1 MSAQERGHTHAK
13 KVGGPDDGAGP
24 DWFRVLDVVIWVSV
38 AAIAVMG
45 IEWLIGR
52 AIRESIAASASRYLK
67 KTAATSANPEA

>member
-1 MSAQERGHTHAK
+1 MSTPERHSHTKAK
-13 KVGGPDDGAGP
+13 AGGPDDGAGP

-52 AIRESIAASASRYLK
+52 AIRESIASGASRYLK
-67 KTAATSANPEA
+67 KTADATPES